1 MLALFKGEYPPGTPL
16 SEVSIAATFRVSR
29 TPVREALSQLVNEG
43 FAERVS
49 GHGVFAAR
57 VTIQTLRDVLEVRR
71 LLEGEAAAWAAS
83 RASRLEVARM
93 RELAVFQF
101 AVGDAAS
108 YRHATDRNR
117 TFHEAIAAASH
128 NDQVVG
134 LIGQG
139 LAQMER
145 SMALGVN
152 QDQFQEGAGTEHL
165 AVVDAIEARDPGG
178 ARSAMEAHLDRSGDL
193 LMRWAVGGA
202 MRSVNV

>member
-1 MLALFKGEYPPGTPL
+1 MGSGNRALNEECFIRRAQHGGYGLSPIDAAVRAQLVYMLYTMRPRHQAGRIHKRLMLALFKGEYPPGTPL

-93 RELAVFQF
+93 RELAVFQY

-145 SMALGVN
+145 S
-152 QDQFQEGAGTEHL
+152 
-165 AVVDAIEARDPGG
+165 
-178 ARSAMEAHLDRSGDL
+178 
-193 LMRWAVGGA
+193 
-202 MRSVNV
+202 